1 MYWGFGAIRGVC
13 NYLKP
18 SIVREFKVKSF
29 RHLIE
34 LPNHQTPYK
43 YLVLSIAF
51 QLALKAYTLS
61 PDHLRLN
68 TTSYPHIH
76 CDTSIHPSHP
86 SITHCDVFILE
97 LKLRLTSLICIDLS
111 AILSFGVYCY
121 AVNCSFMNQ

>member
-1 MYWGFGAIRGVC
+1 MPLILCSGLSSVENFFVLGFGAIRGVC

-68 TTSYPHIH
+68 TTSYPYIHI
-76 CDTSIHPSHP
+76 
-86 SITHCDVFILE
+86 SITRCDVFILK
-97 LKLRLTSLICIDLS
+97 LKLRLTSLICIYLP
-111 AILSFGVYCY
+111 AILSFGD
-121 AVNCSFMNQ
+121 